1 MQNNQQ
7 KTAAHLFYSKSYCE
21 HSKRC
26 LDRITKN
33 GLTNQIKL
41 WNIDEPGLNIPPF
54 VQSVPTIYLADQR
67 RVLVNK
73 DLFDWIDQNNA
84 NTQNTYI
91 EPITGDSNILAW
103 SSGEL
108 AGNAGFAFLDDNQND
123 QMDSS
128 FEFLNGSNKDKAR
141 MVGITRIDGIPNGG
155 QSGGVISSSGDEK
168 KAIKSDMEK
177 AYQRMQEERNA
188 EMKNT
193 IGAMRV

>member
-41 WNIDEPGLNIPPF
+41 WNIDDPGLNIPPF

-73 DLFDWIDQNNA
+73 DLFDWIDQHNA
-84 NTQNTYI
+84 NTHNNYI

-168 KAIKSDMEK
+168 KAMKSDMEK